1 MRFSAGIFRAAD
13 YLRLS
18 KEDGDFSFSPDKRE
32 SDSISSQREL
42 IQGFVSQRPDIELVA
57 EFVDDGFTGTNFDRP
72 GFQKMMEAI
81 ERGEINCVIVKDL
94 SRFGREYIDAGNYIE
109 KMFPRKGVRFIAVNE
124 RYDSLSATGPNDS
137 MIVSFIN
144 LLNDSYSRDISIKI
158 RTNLATKRQ
167 RGEFISNFAV
177 YGYMKDP
184 DDKNRL
190 IIDPEAASVV
200 REIFR
205 WKIEGVSPVN
215 IAQRL
220 NERGTLCPAAYKKA
234 HGSHYTSG
242 FWAGGQ
248 VFWNAVSVQRI
259 LTNEVYCG
267 VLIQG
272 RRTTANYKV
281 KTTVLKSEQEWA
293 RVEGAHEAI
302 ITHSQFH
309 VVQRLM
315 NEDCRRTQG
324 EEAVRPLSGRVYC
337 GDCGSLAKRAVV
349 SKKGRK
355 YAYYICPNSCKG
367 GHCAK
372 RRISEE
378 KLEETVLSFLRLQ
391 IGVILDIDRAM
402 EEVDALS
409 WEKRELRKLDAEIEV
424 QEEEV
429 RKNSSLKVDA
439 YEDFREN
446 LIDRDDLKQIRDE
459 LTRRIRAAEDAI
471 RILNSQK
478 DELKDGL
485 NTQQS
490 WLAQFRDY
498 GNIDSLTR
506 AVVVTLI
513 DRILLFPDK
522 RIRIILRN
530 QDQIQNAVGFLRSQ
544 NVEISDEWKGV
555 I

>member
-1 MRFSAGIFRAAD
+1 M
-13 YLRLS
+13 
-18 KEDGDFSFSPDKRE
+18 
-32 SDSISSQREL
+32 
-42 IQGFVSQRPDIELVA
+42 
-57 EFVDDGFTGTNFDRP
+57 
-72 GFQKMMEAI
+72 
-81 ERGEINCVIVKDL
+81 
-94 SRFGREYIDAGNYIE
+94 
-109 KMFPRKGVRFIAVNE
+109 
-124 RYDSLSATGPNDS
+124 
-137 MIVSFIN
+137 
-144 LLNDSYSRDISIKI
+144 
-158 RTNLATKRQ
+158 
-167 RGEFISNFAV
+167 
-177 YGYMKDP
+177 
-184 DDKNRL
+184 
-190 IIDPEAASVV
+190 
-200 REIFR
+200 
-205 WKIEGVSPVN
+205 
-215 IAQRL
+215 
-220 NERGTLCPAAYKKA
+220 
-234 HGSHYTSG
+234 
-242 FWAGGQ
+242 
-248 VFWNAVSVQRI
+248 
-259 LTNEVYCG
+259 
-267 VLIQG
+267 
-272 RRTTANYKV
+272 
-281 KTTVLKSEQEWA
+281 
-293 RVEGAHEAI
+293 
-302 ITHSQFH
+302 
-309 VVQRLM
+309 
-315 NEDCRRTQG
+315 
-324 EEAVRPLSGRVYC
+324 
-337 GDCGSLAKRAVV
+337 
-349 SKKGRK
+349 
-355 YAYYICPNSCKG
+355 
-367 GHCAK
+367 
-372 RRISEE
+372 
-378 KLEETVLSFLRLQ
+378 RLQ

-544 NVEISDEWKGV
+544 NVEISGEWKGV

>member
-1 MRFSAGIFRAAD
+1 
-13 YLRLS
+13 
-18 KEDGDFSFSPDKRE
+18 
-32 SDSISSQREL
+32 
-42 IQGFVSQRPDIELVA
+42 
-57 EFVDDGFTGTNFDRP
+57 
-72 GFQKMMEAI
+72 
-81 ERGEINCVIVKDL
+81 
-94 SRFGREYIDAGNYIE
+94 
-109 KMFPRKGVRFIAVNE
+109 
-124 RYDSLSATGPNDS
+124 
-137 MIVSFIN
+137 
-144 LLNDSYSRDISIKI
+144 
-158 RTNLATKRQ
+158 
-167 RGEFISNFAV
+167 
-177 YGYMKDP
+177 
-184 DDKNRL
+184 
-190 IIDPEAASVV
+190 
-200 REIFR
+200 
-205 WKIEGVSPVN
+205 
-215 IAQRL
+215 
-220 NERGTLCPAAYKKA
+220 
-234 HGSHYTSG
+234 
-242 FWAGGQ
+242 
-248 VFWNAVSVQRI
+248 
-259 LTNEVYCG
+259 
-267 VLIQG
+267 
-272 RRTTANYKV
+272 
-281 KTTVLKSEQEWA
+281 
-293 RVEGAHEAI
+293 
-302 ITHSQFH
+302 
-309 VVQRLM
+309 
-315 NEDCRRTQG
+315 
-324 EEAVRPLSGRVYC
+324 
-337 GDCGSLAKRAVV
+337 
-349 SKKGRK
+349 
-355 YAYYICPNSCKG
+355 
-367 GHCAK
+367 
-372 RRISEE
+372 
-378 KLEETVLSFLRLQ
+378 
-391 IGVILDIDRAM
+391 M